1 MDCVALRQRLDF
13 LIKNG
18 LVEEKN
24 CKKKAVYTLTKRG
37 LAIFKTLSITRR
49 LEKLQTTIKIIG
61 DALQSLPNLSEQ
73 NEGTTKRTGR
83 NENY

>member
-1 MDCVALRQRLDF
+1 MDCVVLRQRLYF

-24 CKKKAVYTLTKRG
+24 YKKKTVYALTKRG

-49 LEKLQTTIKIIG
+49 LEKLQVTIKMIG
-61 DALQSLPNLSEQ
+61 DALQSLPTLSGQ
-73 NEGTTKRTGR
+73 NDETTKRTGR